1 MMASGIILGIFILLA
16 ASSLGLM
23 EKALGPD
30 SGRFPCVTRE
40 LLWASRLLTM
50 VLAAR
55 GFFVIVRAYN
65 GTLPPVAPDQYL
77 ASFALAAFMM
87 LLLLQ
92 IIRQRL
98 PIGVWRRLQ
107 TRHERVRRAAKLGG
121 AAGPVL
127 ARTIADTDP
136 VIVTPA
142 IGLPE
147 AIPEDMLGTL
157 EVLAHKP

>member
-1 MMASGIILGIFILLA
+1 MIGGIVLGIFILLA

-30 SGRFPCVTRE
+30 SGRFPCVTKE
-40 LLWASRLLTM
+40 LLWASRVLTM

-55 GFFVIVRAYN
+55 GFFVLVRAYD
-65 GTLPPVAPDQYL
+65 GTLPPVTPDQYL
-77 ASFALAAFMM
+77 AAFALAAFMM

-107 TRHERVRRAAKLGG
+107 ARHARVRKAANIGG
-121 AAGPVL
+121 VVGTTLAKAA
-127 ARTIADTDP
+127 ADGDP
-136 VIVTPA
+136 VIVAPA
-142 IGLPE
+142 AVLPLDVV
-147 AIPEDMLGTL
+147 PDDMLPAL
-157 EVLAHKP
+157 EKLAHQR

>member
-1 MMASGIILGIFILLA
+1 MVSGIVLGIFILLA

-30 SGRFPCVTRE
+30 SGRFPCVTKE

-50 VLAAR
+50 VLAAH
-55 GFFVIVRAYN
+55 GFFVLVRAYR
-65 GTLPPVAPDQYL
+65 GTLPPVSPDQFL
-77 ASFALAAFMM
+77 SFFALSSFMM

-107 TRHERVRRAAKLGG
+107 ARHARVRRAAQVGG
-121 AAGPVL
+121 VVGRVMANVAA
-127 ARTIADTDP
+127 DSDP
-136 VIVTPA
+136 VIVTP
-142 IGLPE
+142 ITVLPQGV
-147 AIPEDMLGTL
+147 PDDMLPAL
-157 EVLAHKP
+157 EKLARRH